1 MLFVAL
7 MLVSYM
13 GMAQHPVQSKN
24 SDSVAVEQLYRN
36 YAFRRSSLPEYQ
48 PKQWRR
54 TYDAIMADTTR
65 RCVLKSL
72 RDTYPV

>member
-1 MLFVAL
+1 MLCGAL

-13 GMAQHPVQSKN
+13 GMAQRPVQSQN

-54 TYDAIMADTTR
+54 T
-65 RCVLKSL
+65 
-72 RDTYPV
+72 